1 MLGLAN
7 FAMSGRYRALLVA
20 VASSGSLLFAWI
32 GASVVALVTL
42 RKGAGEGAWVLLW
55 ALLPA
60 LLLTRISGDSSTLA
74 LLLGTSGLALTLR
87 GSVNLPLT
95 ALCSAAVAL
104 VTGLALLLFGQELLG
119 LLAEAFEEFFG
130 ALAEQARRDGGAEV
144 VLRPPT
150 ALQLAGMMGTAN
162 GALSFLCLSLARYWQ
177 SALFNPGGFGEEFRA
192 LRFPPALVAGLL
204 LAAATLAA
212 LGFDFRS
219 WAAALLL
226 PLSIAGFALLHAWVR
241 QSGQGSLWLTAA
253 YLLWLVLDG
262 AKLLLI
268 GLVVIDAV
276 ADFRGRW
283 ARRRPA
289 AGSGRQDDDEHTAGR
304 EDDDTQ
310 DKNE

>member
-1 MLGLAN
+1 MASLALH
-7 FAMSGRYRALLVA
+7 R
-20 VASSGSLLFAWI
+20 VASGPPPLLP
-32 GASVVALVTL
+32 
-42 RKGAGEGAWVLLW
+42 

-289 AGSGRQDDDEHTAGR
+289 AGSGRQADDEHTAGR